1 MKSLL
6 RFIGVFVLAALTLAS
21 CRKDKVDYNPG
32 EKDNVENIGY
42 LAIGGLQATV
52 MEDTETVDT
61 RAEGVDI
68 NDFDVVITD
77 EAGETVYTSKYA
89 DVVAATEPIAL
100 QAGKYTISVSSQP
113 MEGAAWERPV
123 YSATRNFEIKRLET
137 TKLEP
142 IVCKLSNIKVTV
154 AYAADIKDQ
163 LDPKF
168 TTMTVAVGANSLVYS
183 MTEERGGYF
192 QPEAETSSLK
202 LALNCRYLDSTK
214 DIVMT
219 NTIDN
224 VKPAQWHK
232 INVTIQHAADG
243 TATIGITC
251 DTWTFEEEVTFDTT
265 SYVMEEVLIDDTDMP
280 EIRWEGHDLAEEFEL
295 SDELFNADGN
305 FTSSINLDVT
315 SKSKIKSLTIA
326 AASDSDEF
334 IAEYTS
340 YVPQTIDL
348 CTTTL
353 SEYKLSTFGYV
364 KVGADA
370 NSVQLKFGKQA
381 NLMKAFEGLHT
392 YTITVEDANGRKTV
406 AELKINAGQNVA
418 PKIVWVGYNI
428 DERQTYIAGMTC
440 DLTIKAPLTIADFTV
455 KIISET
461 LNASQLAA
469 VGLAS
474 EFSLV
479 KDEQYFIALGGDPN
493 ADNEEKREG
502 LGFPVGDEVLG
513 QTELNLSITK
523 FLGVL
528 AVLGPGE
535 HDFEM
540 SVTDVE
546 GNTTTKTVM
555 FRFE

>member
-42 LAIGGLQATV
+42 LAIGSLQATV
-52 MEDTETVDT
+52 MEDTENVDT

-68 NDFDVVITD
+68 NTFDVVITN

-89 DVVAATEPIAL
+89 VVEATEPIAL

-123 YSATRNFEIKRLET
+123 YSATRNFEIKRLDT
-137 TKLEP
+137 TTLEP

-168 TTMTVAVGANSLVYS
+168 TTMTVAVGANSLIYS

-370 NSVQLKFGKQA
+370 TSVQLKFGKQA

-440 DLTIKAPLTIADFTV
+440 DLNVKAPLSIADFQVEINST
-455 KIISET
+455 T
-461 LNASQLAA
+461 LTDEVLSNDA
-469 VGLAS
+469 GLAS
-474 EFSLV
+474 KFSLV
-479 KDEQYFIALGGDPN
+479 NDEKFF
-493 ADNEEKREG
+493 EKLKG
-502 LGFPVGDEVLG
+502 FGFPVGDEVAG
-513 QTELNLSITK
+513 KTELNLSITN
-523 FLGVL
+523 FLSVL
-528 AVLGPGE
+528 SMLGGGE
-535 HDFEM
+535 HDFVM

>member
-52 MEDTETVDT
+52 MEDTENVDT

-68 NDFDVVITD
+68 NDFDVVITN

-89 DVVAATEPIAL
+89 DVVAATDPIAL

-192 QPEAETSSLK
+192 QPEAETSELK
-202 LALNCRYLDSTK
+202 LSLNCRYKGETK

-219 NTIDN
+219 NTITG

-251 DTWTFEEEVTFDTT
+251 DTWTFEEEVKFDTT

-370 NSVQLKFGKQA
+370 TSVQLKFGKQA

-428 DERQTYIAGMTC
+428 DERQTYTAGMTC
-440 DLTIKAPLTIADFTV
+440 DLNVKAPLSIADFQVEINST
-455 KIISET
+455 T
-461 LNASQLAA
+461 LTDEVLSNDA
-469 VGLAS
+469 GLAS
-474 EFSLV
+474 KFSLV
-479 KDEQYFIALGGDPN
+479 NDEKFF
-493 ADNEEKREG
+493 EKLKG
-502 LGFPVGDEVLG
+502 FGFPVGDEVAG
-513 QTELNLSITK
+513 KTELNLSITN
-523 FLGVL
+523 FLSVL
-528 AVLGPGE
+528 SMLGGGE
-535 HDFEM
+535 HDFVM

>member
-42 LAIGGLQATV
+42 LAIGSLQATV
-52 MEDTETVDT
+52 MEDTENVDT

-68 NDFDVVITD
+68 NDFDVVITN

-89 DVVAATEPIAL
+89 VVEATEPIAL

-163 LDPKF
+163 LDPESTK
-168 TTMTVAVGANSLVYS
+168 MTVAVGANSLVYG
-183 MTEERGGYF
+183 MAETRGGYF
-192 QPEAETSSLK
+192 QPEAETSELK
-202 LALNCRYLDSTK
+202 LSLNCRYKGETK

-219 NTIDN
+219 NTITG

-364 KVGADA
+364 KVGADT

-440 DLTIKAPLTIADFTV
+440 DLTIKAPLTIADFKV

-479 KDEQYFIALGGDPN
+479 NDKQYFIALGGDPN
-493 ADNEEKREG
+493 AADEEKREG

-528 AVLGPGE
+528 AVLGAGE

>member
-6 RFIGVFVLAALTLAS
+6 RFIGVFVLAALTLVS
-21 CRKDKVDYNPG
+21 CRKDKVEYNPG

-52 MEDTETVDT
+52 MEDTENVVT

-68 NDFDVVITD
+68 NTFDVVITD
-77 EAGETVYTSKYA
+77 EAGAEVYTSKYA
-89 DVVAATEPIAL
+89 EVVAATEPIAL
-100 QAGKYTISVSSQP
+100 QAGKYTVSVSSKT
-113 MEGAAWERPV
+113 MVGADWERPV

-137 TKLEP
+137 TILEP

-163 LDPKF
+163 LDPESTK
-168 TTMTVAVGANSLVYS
+168 MTVAVGANSLVYG
-183 MTEERGGYF
+183 MTETRGGYF
-192 QPEAETSSLK
+192 QPEAETSELK
-202 LALNCRYLDSTK
+202 LSLNCRYKGETK

-219 NTIDN
+219 NTITG

-251 DTWTFEEEVTFDTT
+251 DTWTFEEEVKFDTT

-305 FTSSINLDVT
+305 FISSINLDVT

-326 AASDSDEF
+326 VASDSDEF
-334 IAEYTS
+334 ISEYTS
-340 YVPQTIDL
+340 YMPQSIDL
-348 CTTTL
+348 CATTL

-364 KVGADA
+364 TVGADT

-418 PKIVWVGYNI
+418 PKIVWAGYNI
-428 DERQTYIAGMTC
+428 DERQTYFDGMTC
-440 DLTIKAPLTIADFTV
+440 DLTIKAPLTIADFKV